1 LTALALIMVPKH
13 RFSNKALP
21 NRDAPYNFLYLWY
34 SGRGIAKA
42 RAHQPRRMKG
52 RLSGAM
58 TQQQPRNGAPRLV
71 VGAAIV
77 DDVARP
83 TSLLSARRTAPAELS
98 GCWELPGGKVEQ
110 GEVPLDALHREIRE
124 ELGVGIKIGAL
135 VPGPSSSR
143 WPLGNQYVIQVWLAQ
158 ITRGDPRP
166 LQDHDALVLLTR
178 AELYDVTWLPAD
190 LPIVRAVETFMSD
203 LPNP

>member
-1 LTALALIMVPKH
+1 
-13 RFSNKALP
+13 
-21 NRDAPYNFLYLWY
+21 
-34 SGRGIAKA
+34 
-42 RAHQPRRMKG
+42 MKS

-83 TSLLSARRTAPAELS
+83 KWLLSARRTAPAELA
-98 GCWELPGGKVEQ
+98 GRWELPGGKVEQ
-110 GEVPLDALHREIRE
+110 GEKPLDALHREIRE

-135 VPGPSSSR
+135 LPGPSADC
-143 WPLGNQYVIQVWLAQ
+143 WPLANRYVMQVWLAQ
-158 ITRGDPRP
+158 ITRGEPRP
-166 LQDHDALVLLTR
+166 LQNHDALVQLTR

-190 LPIVRAVETFMSD
+190 LPIVRAVGAFMSD
-203 LPNP
+203 PSNP